1 MLTGLLGIRL
11 ILWMGKTIPTPA
23 PSSVLDSIERVE
35 VTNDAENGDGFQM
48 TFLVEKGKSLDFD
61 LLTDGSLDP
70 FNRVVIG
77 VVLGVLPEVLIDGI
91 ITHHQVE
98 PGAGDGPSRLTVTGK
113 DISIMLD
120 LEEKN
125 GKFEN
130 QPDFLI
136 VTRLI
141 AEYAQYGLVPAV
153 TPTTDIP
160 IMIQRIPRQHETD
173 LAFIKRMAQRNGFV
187 FYIEPLT
194 FGVNTA
200 YWGPDNRIGIPQPAL
215 TANMGSWTNVTS
227 IRTSHDPLAPVGT
240 KGTFVEPFMK
250 LSIPVPSLPSLR
262 LPPLSSSPTEA
273 RRTVILR
280 NAANQNPG
288 QAAANAVST
297 VTNAPEPVSADGEL
311 ETVRY
316 GHVLRARKLVGVR
329 GIGLSY
335 DGNYYVRRVTHVIE
349 RQSPANMGNYIQRFT
364 LSKEGTGSLVPV
376 VIP

>member
-1 MLTGLLGIRL
+1 LLEGILGVRL
-11 ILWMGKTIPTPA
+11 ILWLGKTVPA
-23 PSSVLDSIERVE
+23 PASAGVLASIEKVE

-48 TFLVEKGKSLDFD
+48 TFLVDKGKSLDFD
-61 LLTDGSLDP
+61 LLSDGSVDT
-70 FNRVVIG
+70 FNRVIIG

-91 ITHHQVE
+91 ITHHQLE
-98 PGAGDGPSRLTVTGK
+98 PGTGEGTSRLIVTGK
-113 DISIMLD
+113 DVSAMLD

-125 GKFEN
+125 DKYEN

-141 AEYAQYGLVPAV
+141 AGYMQYGLVPAV

-160 IMIQRIPRQHETD
+160 IMLQRIPRQHETD
-173 LAFIKRMAQRNGFV
+173 LAFIKRLAQRNGYV

-227 IRTSHDPLAPVGT
+227 IRTSQDALSPVDT
-240 KGTFVEPFMK
+240 KGTMVEPITK
-250 LSIPVPSLPSLR
+250 TSIPIPSLPSLR
-262 LPPLSSSPTEA
+262 IPPLSSSPAQA
-273 RRTVILR
+273 RRTVLLR
-280 NAANQNPG
+280 NSANQNPA

-297 VTNAPEPVSADGEL
+297 VTNAPEPVNADGEL

-316 GHVLRARKLVGVR
+316 GNVLRARKLVGVR

-335 DGNYYVRRVTHVIE
+335 DGNYYVQKVTHSIE
-349 RQSPANMGNYIQRFT
+349 LGNKPNYTQKFKI
-364 LSKEGTGSLVPV
+364 SKEGTGLLVPV

>member
-1 MLTGLLGIRL
+1 MLAGILGVRL
-11 ILWMGKTIPTPA
+11 ILWLGKNVPA
-23 PSSVLDSIERVE
+23 PAPAGVLAALEKVE

-48 TFLVEKGKSLDFD
+48 TFLVDKGKSLDFD
-61 LLTDGSLDP
+61 LLNDGSVDP
-70 FNRVVIG
+70 FNRVIIG

-91 ITHHQVE
+91 ITHHQLE
-98 PGAGDGPSRLTVTGK
+98 PGTGEGISRLIVTGK
-113 DISIMLD
+113 DVSVMLD

-125 GKFEN
+125 DKYEN

-141 AEYAQYGLVPAV
+141 AGYMQYGLVPAV

-160 IMIQRIPRQHETD
+160 IMLQRIPRQHETD
-173 LAFIKRMAQRNGFV
+173 LAFIKRLAQRNGFV
-187 FYIEPLT
+187 FYIQPLT

-227 IRTSHDPLAPVGT
+227 LRTSQDPLAPVGT
-240 KGTFVEPFMK
+240 KGTFVEPITK
-250 LSIPVPSLPSLR
+250 ISIPIPSLPSLR
-262 LPPLSSSPTEA
+262 IPPLSSNPTQA
-273 RRTVILR
+273 RRIVLLR
-280 NAANQNPG
+280 NSANQNPA
-288 QAAANAVST
+288 QAAVNAVST
-297 VTNAPEPVSADGEL
+297 VTNAPESVNADGDL

-316 GHVLRARKLVGVR
+316 GNVLRARKLVGVR

-335 DGNYYVRRVTHVIE
+335 DGNYYVRKVTHTIE
-349 RQSPANMGNYIQRFT
+349 LGSKASYTQKFKI
-364 LSKEGTGSLVPV
+364 SKEGTGSLVPV

>member
-1 MLTGLLGIRL
+1 LLASILGVRL
-11 ILWMGKTIPTPA
+11 ILWLGKNVPA
-23 PSSVLDSIERVE
+23 PAPAGVLAALEKVE

-48 TFLVEKGKSLDFD
+48 TFLVDKGKSLDFD
-61 LLTDGSLDP
+61 LLNDGSVDP
-70 FNRVVIG
+70 FNRVIIG

-91 ITHHQVE
+91 ITHHQLD
-98 PGAGDGPSRLTVTGK
+98 PGTQEGTSRLIVTGK
-113 DISIMLD
+113 DVSVMLD
-120 LEEKN
+120 MEEKN
-125 GKFEN
+125 DKYEN

-141 AEYAQYGLVPAV
+141 AGYMQYGLVPAV

-160 IMIQRIPRQHETD
+160 IMLQRIPRQHETD
-173 LAFIKRMAQRNGFV
+173 LAFITRLAKRNGFV

-227 IRTSHDPLAPVGT
+227 LRTSQDALSPVGT
-240 KGTFVEPFMK
+240 KGTFVEPITK
-250 LSIPVPSLPSLR
+250 ISIPIPSLPSLR
-262 LPPLSSSPTEA
+262 IPPLSSSPTQA
-273 RRTVILR
+273 RRIIILR
-280 NAANQNPG
+280 NSANQNPA
-288 QAAANAVST
+288 QAAVNAVST
-297 VTNAPEPVSADGEL
+297 VTNAPESVNADGEL

-316 GHVLRARKLVGVR
+316 GYVLRARKLVGVR

-335 DGNYYVRRVTHVIE
+335 DGNYYVRKVTHMIE
-349 RQSPANMGNYIQRFT
+349 VKNSSYTQQFKI
-364 LSKEGTGSLVPV
+364 SKEGTGSLVPV

>member
-1 MLTGLLGIRL
+1 MLAGILGVRF
-11 ILWMGKTIPTPA
+11 ILWLGKNVPSPA
-23 PSSVLDSIERVE
+23 PAGVLDALEKVE

-48 TFLVEKGKSLDFD
+48 TFLVDKGKSLEFD
-61 LLTDGSLDP
+61 LLNDGSVDP
-70 FNRVVIG
+70 FNRVIIG
-77 VVLGVLPEVLIDGI
+77 VVPGVMPQVLIDGI
-91 ITHHQVE
+91 ITHHQLD
-98 PGAGDGPSRLTVTGK
+98 PGTQEGTSRLIVTGK
-113 DISIMLD
+113 DVSVMLD

-125 GKFEN
+125 AKYEN

-141 AEYAQYGLVPAV
+141 AGYMQYGLVPAV

-160 IMIQRIPRQHETD
+160 IMLQRIPRQHETD
-173 LAFIKRMAQRNGFV
+173 LAFIKRLAQRNGFV

-227 IRTSHDPLAPVGT
+227 LHTSQDALSPVGT
-240 KGTFVEPFMK
+240 KGTFVEPITK
-250 LSIPVPSLPSLR
+250 ISIPIPSLPSLR
-262 LPPLSSSPTEA
+262 IPPLSSSPTQA
-273 RRTVILR
+273 RRSIILR
-280 NAANQNPG
+280 NSANQNPA
-288 QAAANAVST
+288 QAAVNAVST
-297 VTNAPEPVSADGEL
+297 VTNAPESVNIDGEL

-316 GHVLRARKLVGVR
+316 GNVLRARKLVGVR

-335 DGNYYVRRVTHVIE
+335 DGNYYVRKVTHAI
-349 RQSPANMGNYIQRFT
+349 QMGKNASYTQQFKI
-364 LSKEGTGSLVPV
+364 SKEGTGSLVPV

>member
-1 MLTGLLGIRL
+1 LLEGILGVRL
-11 ILWMGKTIPTPA
+11 ILWLGKTVPA
-23 PSSVLDSIERVE
+23 PASAGVLASIEKVE

-48 TFLVEKGKSLDFD
+48 TFLVDKGKSLDFD
-61 LLTDGSLDP
+61 LLSDGSVDT
-70 FNRVVIG
+70 FNRVIIG

-91 ITHHQVE
+91 ITHHQLE
-98 PGAGDGPSRLTVTGK
+98 PGTGEGTSRLIVTGK
-113 DISIMLD
+113 DVSAMLD

-125 GKFEN
+125 DKYEN

-141 AEYAQYGLVPAV
+141 AGYMQYGLVPAV

-160 IMIQRIPRQHETD
+160 IMLQRIPRQHETD
-173 LAFIKRMAQRNGFV
+173 LAFIKRLAQRNGYV

-227 IRTSHDPLAPVGT
+227 IRTSQDALSPVDT
-240 KGTFVEPFMK
+240 KGTMVEPITK
-250 LSIPVPSLPSLR
+250 TSIPIPSLPSLR
-262 LPPLSSSPTEA
+262 IPPLSSSPAQA
-273 RRTVILR
+273 RRTVLLR
-280 NAANQNPG
+280 NSANQNPA

-297 VTNAPEPVSADGEL
+297 VTNAPEPVNADGEL

-316 GHVLRARKLVGVR
+316 GNVLRARKLVGVR

-335 DGNYYVRRVTHVIE
+335 DGNYYVRKVTHSIE
-349 RQSPANMGNYIQRFT
+349 LGNKPNYTQKFKI
-364 LSKEGTGSLVPV
+364 SKEGTGLLVPV

>member
-11 ILWMGKTIPTPA
+11 ILWMGKTIPMPA
-23 PSSVLDSIERVE
+23 PLSVLDSIEKVE
-35 VTNDAENGDGFQM
+35 VTNDAQNGDGFQM
-48 TFLVEKGKSLDFD
+48 TFLIEKGKSLDFD
-61 LLTDGSLDP
+61 LLTDGSLDL

-77 VVLGVLPEVLIDGI
+77 VVLGVMPEVLIDGI

-98 PGAGDGPSRLTVTGK
+98 PGTDDGTSRLIVTGR
-113 DISIMLD
+113 DVSIMLD
-120 LEEKN
+120 LKEKN

-136 VTRLI
+136 VMRLI
-141 AEYAQYGLVPAV
+141 AEYMQYGLVPAV

-215 TANMGSWTNVTS
+215 TANMGSWTNVTT

-240 KGTFVEPFMK
+240 EGTFVEPFMK
-250 LSIPVPSLPSLR
+250 LSIPIPSLPSLR
-262 LPPLSSSPTEA
+262 IPPLSSSPTEA

-288 QAAANAVST
+288 QAAVNAVST
-297 VTNAPEPVSADGEL
+297 VTNTPEPVTAEGEL

-349 RQSPANMGNYIQRFT
+349 RKSPGGMGNYTQRFT
-364 LSKEGTGSLVPV
+364 ISKEGTGSVVPV